1 MAKRSPQGVPWSARA
16 VPVMRRQL
24 AADLYLSADHLE
36 SRWDRA
42 QSRWDRAQRR
52 HPHGTLSD
60 AANHIEAE
68 RRWAQQ
74 AEGADLYWVTGD
86 MARLALDASQDIP
99 DFSADQLPVPN
110 GLLLLADPLPEV
122 LVPPSTYLTGGV
134 RWQGTVPVW
143 GLWWHPVEG
152 GGATSVQVLTR
163 RAGLPKPMLHGPG
176 QLQPVFGPTVPWR
189 DPVDFAAMSGK
200 LRDTE
205 GAVMPDE
212 SLGVLAV
219 LGAMAV
225 MMMTPTVAERRML
238 DARTGRVA
246 DRVPDARPDNLVT
259 TVDLRPLRHVTD
271 EPGEGGR
278 VYRHRWIVRG
288 HWTHQPHGP
297 GGSHRKLIYR
307 APYIKGP
314 DGAPLLVSEKVMV
327 WRR

>member
-1 MAKRSPQGVPWSARA
+1 MQWSARA
-16 VPVMRRQL
+16 VPTHRKQMV
-24 AADLYLSADHLE
+24 ADLYRSSERVEQIRREAVARDVAGDVLADAA
-36 SRWDRA
+36 SNRD
-42 QSRWDRAQRR
+42 
-52 HPHGTLSD
+52 GTL
-60 AANHIEAE
+60 
-68 RRWAQQ
+68 RWAEL
-74 AEGADLYWVTGD
+74 AEAAPLYWVTGD
-86 MARLALDASQDIP
+86 MARLALDASQDVP
-99 DFSADQLPVPN
+99 DFDVRVLPGRSGMV
-110 GLLLLADPLPEV
+110 LLADPLPSL
-122 LVPPSTYLTGGV
+122 LVPPTTYLVGGL

-163 RAGLPKPMLHGPG
+163 RADLPRPMLHGTG
-176 QLQPVFGPTVPWR
+176 QLQPLFGPQAAWDRPL
-189 DPVDFAAMSGK
+189 DFAKASGQ

-205 GAVMPDE
+205 GNQMPDE
-212 SLGVLAV
+212 SLGVLAF
-219 LGAMAV
+219 LAAMAV
-225 MMMTPTVAERRML
+225 MMMTPTVAERRTL
-238 DARTGRVA
+238 DVRTGRSA

-297 GGSHRKLIYR
+297 GGSLRKLVYR

-314 DGAPLLVSEKVMV
+314 EGAPLLVTEKVMV